1 MKTTKNNKKL
11 PFVPDHS
18 YKILIIG
25 VSGLGKTNAL
35 LNLIK
40 QYNDID
46 KICLYPK
53 DLSEPKYESKSVKM
67 QE

>member
-11 PFVPDHS
+11 PFAPDHS